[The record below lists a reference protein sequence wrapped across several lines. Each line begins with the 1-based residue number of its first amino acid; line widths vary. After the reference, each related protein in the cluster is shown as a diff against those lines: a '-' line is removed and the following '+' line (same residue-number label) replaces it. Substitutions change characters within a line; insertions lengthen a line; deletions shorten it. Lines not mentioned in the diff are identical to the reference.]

1 MASSSHVATFVA
13 IARFVGIVFPAL
25 YCGVTC
31 DYSFTFV
38 QPIVDHAPNQKVM
51 AKQWYYGYRTGPLW
65 VPPLVAPGTFS
76 NLFLAYIAKD
86 PFQQNFYLAAAMGI
100 FSILPIT
107 FLYMEPGINGAAKWK
122 TQTLL
127 KDEGFSLPE
136 TTIFMP
142 SARKHG
148 GTQASRRWA
157 EKTDMKELILH
168 WRFINNFRWVIGG
181 IAAVLSGYATL
192 SQLAV

>member
-1 MASSSHVATFVA
+1 MVLWLQNWSVSQQVECFCG
-13 IARFVGIVFPAL
+13 IADTTV
-25 YCGVTC
+25 C
-31 DYSFTFV
+31 S
-38 QPIVDHAPNQKVM
+38 
-51 AKQWYYGYRTGPLW
+51 GPLW
-65 VPPLVAPGTFS
+65 VPPLIAPGTFS
-76 NLFLAYIAKD
+76 NLFLAFMAHGN
-86 PFQQNFYLAAAMGI
+86 FQRNVYLAAAMCI

-127 KDEGFSLPE
+127 RDEGFSLPE

-157 EKTDMKELILH
+157 EKTDMKELVLF
-168 WRFINNFRWVIGG
+168 WRYVNNFRWVIGG

-192 SQLAV
+192 SQLPV